1 MVRQILSSKIYNMTS
16 LNDLLQR
23 RMLYFKI
30 MLFSFSAFDAIFAYL
45 IAGSNLNLFVSTLIY
60 VPIIFAQF
68 FGLTIHMNKLKNE
81 IDKEIIRPMI
91 NLKESMKKVSF
102 LDEHTEDENAM
113 IFADDTDN
121 IDINTIE
128 ILEVMESY
136 KRLSIRF
143 FEALQEREADHQQLQ
158 ALYHET
164 SLLYKSFQDTYLNFA
179 KKLSL
184 IAEAFDEQTGNHVE
198 RVGELAAFIA
208 EKMGINEYQVDL
220 IRNFAPLHDIGKIL
234 IPKEIL
240 SKPGALSKE
249 EFEIVKKHTI
259 FGAKLIG
266 EDPLFEV
273 AKRIA
278 LFHHEKYDGSGYPF
292 GLRGD
297 QIPIEAQIV
306 SVVDV
311 YDALRSE
318 RPYKKALS
326 HEEAI
331 EILLGHDGKTSFTQ
345 FNPKILATLVKY
357 SDEIKALWENLSS
370 SNRKIDSLDFEIFD
384 KMNNKI

>member
-30 MLFSFSAFDAIFAYL
+30 MFFFFSVFDAILAYL

-68 FGLTIHMNKLKNE
+68 FVLTIHMNKLKNE

-102 LDEHTEDENAM
+102 LNEHTEDENTM
-113 IFADDTDN
+113 VFADDTDN

-128 ILEVMESY
+128 IFEVMESY

-240 SKPGALSKE
+240 SKPGALSRE

-266 EDPLFEV
+266 EDPLFEM
-273 AKRIA
+273 AKKIA
-278 LFHHEKYDGSGYPF
+278 LLHHEKYDGSGYPF
-292 GLRGD
+292 GLKGD

-326 HEEAI
+326 HEETI
-331 EILLGHDGKTSFTQ
+331 EVLLGHDGKTSFTQ
-345 FNPKILATLVKY
+345 FNPKILAILVKY

-370 SNRKIDSLDFEIFD
+370 SNRKIDSLDFEIFG